1 MKSEGT
7 VKWYLRPMIIV
18 LLLFFVL
25 GPFGLPLLYKSPGFT
40 RKWKIVLTILVIIYT
55 LYLIT
60 ITLEILGDF
69 YRIFAD

>member
-7 VKWYLRPMIIV
+7 VKWYLRPMSVV

-25 GPFGLPLLYKSPGFT
+25 GPFGLPLLYKSSGFT

-55 LYLIT
+55 SYLIT
-60 ITLEILGDF
+60 LTLEFVGDF
-69 YRIFAD
+69 SRIFAD